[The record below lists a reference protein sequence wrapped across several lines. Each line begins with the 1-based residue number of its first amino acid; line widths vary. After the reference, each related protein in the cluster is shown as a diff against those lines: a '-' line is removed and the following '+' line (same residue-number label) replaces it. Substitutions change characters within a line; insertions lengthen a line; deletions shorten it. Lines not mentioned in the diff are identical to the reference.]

1 MDIDRILF
9 WTDAAGFVGMW
20 AVVFGI
26 YCMVVNWMNKVEAI
40 LEELKE
46 KLKEI
51 KEKLDKDD
59 EQKRKNEGGMD
70 A

>member
-1 MDIDRILF
+1 MDIDSILF
-9 WTDAAGFVGMW
+9 WIDAAGPLVIW

-26 YCMVVNWMNKVEAI
+26 YCMMVNWANKVEAI

-46 KLKEI
+46 KLEEI

-59 EQKRKNEGGMD
+59 EK
-70 A
+70 